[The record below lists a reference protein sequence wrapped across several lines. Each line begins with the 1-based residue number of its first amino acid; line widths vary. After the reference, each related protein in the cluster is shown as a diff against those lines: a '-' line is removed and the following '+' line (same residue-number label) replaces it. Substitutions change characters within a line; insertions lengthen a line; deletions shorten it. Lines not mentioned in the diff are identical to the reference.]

1 MKLKNVM
8 EDSLSV
14 KSNESLATSDEY
26 DFVSDKPGMSKTPT
40 LDIGGNGDI
49 NELKNALSEVLEEPE
64 YNNMNQLIE
73 DKPKK
78 VGQSQFY
85 NYPIH
90 NTDTTSCSTEKMTRN
105 DVKVSPTE
113 KQDIMKPEDFSD
125 ESDNFTPTDY
135 EEEGKGKII

>member
-1 MKLKNVM
+1 M

-73 DKPKK
+73 DKAKK

-85 NYPIH
+85 NYPVY
-90 NTDTTSCSTEKMTRN
+90 NTEATRSN
-105 DVKVSPTE
+105 IGSGGGVAEQLKRNNVKVSPTE

-125 ESDNFTPTDY
+125 ESENFTPTDFD
-135 EEEGKGKII
+135 EEGKAN